1 MGGKPKELR
10 YKHAGRTRNGRL
22 FDLVAVIAENE
33 IYTSSF
39 AEIRNGV
46 SGKLGNINFE
56 VTVTPENN
64 GVQMTDVVFA
74 IQDSL
79 TGEEVVLDKYEM
91 DFYDFDV
98 NKHQTL
104 SERLCINRDQ
114 FDMSQSHLPSDGD
127 VKVSNS
133 NSDCDG
139 KASQSGSVTIESQ
152 GVGFLCDN
160 PTYATDL
167 ADVESC
173 LECFNEKQCT
183 KVNGVSKYFP
193 ISRDQRT
200 AKITLTSTS
209 KFTVSLGVGCA
220 KAVGET
226 CNRNFLFSGF
236 YDGCNDTAA
245 PETTTTAP
253 STTTTASD

>member
-98 NKHQTL
+98 NKHQTA

-114 FDMSQSHLPSDGD
+114 FDLSQSRLPSDGD

-183 KVNGVSKYFP
+183 
-193 ISRDQRT
+193 SR
-200 AKITLTSTS
+200 
-209 KFTVSLGVGCA
+209 FTVSLGVGCA